1 MNFMDKFKFLLVG
14 SGNIASTYIKAA
26 ANVDEIEIT
35 GIVSR
40 SGSRPSGASEALPV
54 FSSISEA
61 DCDFDAVILA
71 TPNGCH
77 ASGCLE
83 AAARGKHVF
92 TEKTLALTRKD
103 MDQMINVCKEKN
115 LQLGVAFQRRTAP
128 DNIIVRDMLKAGKFG
143 KIVACELATN
153 FWRPQSYYSN
163 SPYRGNFALD
173 GGGPFVQQ
181 ASHNLDLYVWFFG
194 LPQKVY
200 AFTGTF
206 LHEME
211 SEDYGSAI
219 CRHENGMIGTII
231 ASTASKPGFEAVMT
245 IRTEK
250 GCITLEGD
258 RITQWQIEDIPNPS
272 RSAGL
277 ELHSGASTN
286 AVTATTG
293 HETLLRDF
301 AQKCRNGG
309 KLIVSGEDARAASEL
324 ILLIYESAFFSKEK
338 KVQPPKDL

>member
-1 MNFMDKFKFLLVG
+1 MDKFKFLLVG

-40 SGSRPSGASEALPV
+40 SGNRPSGASEALPV
-54 FSSISEA
+54 FSNISEA

-103 MDQMINVCKEKN
+103 MNQMINVCKEKN

-309 KLIVSGEDARAASEL
+309 NVLVSGEDARAASEL
-324 ILLIYESAFFSKEK
+324 ILMIYESARFFSR
-338 KVQPPKDL
+338 

>member
-1 MNFMDKFKFLLVG
+1 MNKFRFLLVG
-14 SGNIASTYIKAA
+14 SGNIASTYIKAVS
-26 ANVDEIEIT
+26 NVPEIEIA

-40 SGSRPSGASEALPV
+40 SGRRPAGASEELPL

-61 DCDFDAVILA
+61 DCAYDAVILA

-77 ASGCLE
+77 AAGCLE
-83 AAARGKHVF
+83 AARLGKHVF
-92 TEKTLALTRKD
+92 TEKTLALTRED
-103 MDQMINVCKEKN
+103 MDEMIQTCQAGN

-128 DNIIVRDMLKAGKFG
+128 DNIIVRDMLLQGKLG
-143 KIVACELATN
+143 KVVACELATN
-153 FWRPQSYYSN
+153 FWRPQSYYEN
-163 SPYRGNFALD
+163 STYRGNFALD

-194 LPQKVY
+194 LPEKVH

-206 LHEME
+206 LHKME
-211 SEDYGSAI
+211 GEDYGSAI
-219 CRHENGMIGTII
+219 CLHKDGMIGTII
-231 ASTASKPGFEAVMT
+231 ASTASKPGFEASMT

-250 GCITLEGD
+250 GALTLEGD
-258 RITQWQIEDIPNPS
+258 RITDWQMEDLPNPS
-272 RSAGL
+272 QSAGL

-301 AQKCRNGG
+301 AEKCRNGG
-309 KLIVSGEDARAASEL
+309 KLIVSGADARAASEL
-324 ILLIYESAFFSKEK
+324 ILMIYESAAQNAK
-338 KVQPPKDL
+338 